1 MFDCRGAISLITSRR
16 SDSLCFMGNAE
27 EIIILSDDDDDYL
40 EMSCT
45 EASVIIV
52 ETVEEKKTMKDHV
65 LSSGALEEDLVV
77 TYSRRAEVLP
87 HARYDCP
94 IHPFTATDCEVGAPV
109 ADNQLF
115 CDQCF
120 CYICDKLVSTCTV
133 WTHSSVCHCNSH
145 KRSDF
150 WNNQRSCTLLGG
162 LKTFNI
168 TLSEMDAHLRHAE
181 SMLQSFKQE
190 LSMKYLAYLKGTVL
204 TTHSPGLEN
213 QPLLNYDYTNVYE
226 FVWSFLDQADK
237 QDDRAAA
244 VMRLGAAEEFVK
256 HFQCARCLVSQSP
269 MGYANE
275 AKVVLL
281 RRVVASL
288 QRQLVMSNFVPEF
301 SQSLK
306 NSLCV
311 RLWDD
316 ILLGSVLK
324 GQNVT
329 GIRKDKG
336 KKDVLME
343 QGSIVGLRTELLQR
357 QQRYRELCRY
367 LRVVQT
373 DDPKLFQPL
382 QSLLPFFTCLSGD
395 FTLACNSFFPLVN
408 PPAALLTPELFNV
421 YLRVFETA
429 TAPQLLV
436 AQPSEL
442 CCTKATWEPIK
453 DAVPLKRAEL
463 VRFALRVQTCCPAVS
478 ADSSC
483 WIQLLSVVNK
493 PFCSTSSTALSPPD
507 PHFLL
512 QAKDVTNSILTQQP
526 TNIQIPRFFL
536 EVYPDQALLLLVTRA
551 LALKILSASLTPALP
566 VLSCFKENVWALWWL
581 WDSLSINRE
590 RLNSFLEAV
599 SQEVTITADGG
610 NSLAELLTVLPAV
623 SPPPDLDHTYCSIAA
638 VNFYIAQFNNQWPYQ
653 LSS

>member
-1 MFDCRGAISLITSRR
+1 
-16 SDSLCFMGNAE
+16 MGNAE

-52 ETVEEKKTMKDHV
+52 ETVEEKKTMK
-65 LSSGALEEDLVV
+65 EDLVV

-94 IHPFTATDCEVGAPV
+94 IHPFTRATDCEVGAPV

-256 HFQCARCLVSQSP
+256 HFQCAR
-269 MGYANE
+269 
-275 AKVVLL
+275 
-281 RRVVASL
+281 
-288 QRQLVMSNFVPEF
+288 
-301 SQSLK
+301 
-306 NSLCV
+306 LCV

-453 DAVPLKRAEL
+453 GQVKCLLLVTFQSLGAGPLKYSLCVDAVPLKRAEL

-478 ADSSC
+478 ADVSLQGLS
-483 WIQLLSVVNK
+483 IKSPAPSGRSFSLLAHQLSVEIDLNLCV
-493 PFCSTSSTALSPPD
+493 CVCVCVC
-507 PHFLL
+507 
-512 QAKDVTNSILTQQP
+512 Q
-526 TNIQIPRFFL
+526 
-536 EVYPDQALLLLVTRA
+536 VYPDQALLLLVTRA

-566 VLSCFKENVWALWWL
+566 VLSCFKV
-581 WDSLSINRE
+581 
-590 RLNSFLEAV
+590 FFFFKFV
-599 SQEVTITADGG
+599 S
-610 NSLAELLTVLPAV
+610 
-623 SPPPDLDHTYCSIAA
+623 H
-638 VNFYIAQFNNQWPYQ
+638 F
-653 LSS
+653 